1 MCSAKITLRDALQH
15 LHHFCNTLPATA
27 HTVFAPI
34 FTFDHAANESVSCR
48 VILPNSVD
56 SSAREFCST
65 GLWST
70 ERWARMDAAF
80 EAYVGLYRVGLIN
93 DNLLPLSTYDE
104 DAAKAYAEVAKRP
117 AITAINAKFN
127 PWPAVAATW
136 QSTMTVY
143 LSTIR
148 ISSGV
153 TEIIRMN
160 MISPCRLPQLID
172 LTLYVNARTLLRV
185 EIGEGVR
192 RVKDEVSVA
201 TANEITKVLLTSVF
215 PTRMKEADGG
225 FPLLFTPTEEVGDP
239 QSWLEHVRGT
249 HDSSDILSGVE
260 DAAAV
265 GIVRDHSKSGK
276 AYIFHG
282 ADQTGQVPLADM
294 RLKAKKF
301 PKRTDFLHRVPADIT
316 EKKDD
321 FVFLDPENCRI
332 ERMPVI
338 YAQFATYIPSIMH
351 HVENALLTDHLH
363 NGVLAP
369 IRFSSQAA
377 VFPAICAPAAREDG
391 DYQRLEFLGDS
402 ILKMLT
408 STTLMAD
415 HQTWHEGYLSRAK
428 DHIVSNGRLA
438 MAAQETE
445 LDKYI
450 LTRAFTGK
458 KWKPLSNMR
467 LGMPQTI
474 QHRKIS
480 TKTLADVVEALV
492 GAAFLDG
499 GFTKALSCLR
509 VFLPEVSWLP
519 LAERNIMLLRTAC
532 DSPQLLTTPSNFA
545 NLETLVGHTFAC
557 KRLLLEA
564 ITHPSHLSIPST
576 PSYQRL
582 EYLGD
587 AILDYLV
594 TTTIFSY
601 GDRSQKTLQP
611 LRMHTLRASAVNA
624 SFLAFRSL
632 SRTVSISIAEIA
644 SPAPKEAPLL
654 VPSTR
659 PISLPQFLRYAPI
672 PALNSALNATR
683 DRFAA
688 LETAINAAFSHS
700 LVYPWR
706 ALATFAPEKVF
717 SDMIEAVLGAVYVD
731 TSGDLK
737 SCEALLARFGI
748 LDWVETALRREVR
761 ILHPK
766 EELGV
771 VAGNEKVRYQVW
783 IEKAEDCLTV
793 PVEELVVNA
802 SEEESLVF
810 GKGRYRCKVF
820 VGEEEICSVQGW
832 NRIEVETAAATEAVR
847 ILEAK

>member
-15 LHHFCNTLPATA
+15 LYHFCNTLPATPY
-27 HTVFAPI
+27 TVFAPI
-34 FTFDHAANESVSCR
+34 FTFDHTANGSVSCR

-80 EAYVGLYRVGLIN
+80 EAYVGLHRVGLIN
-93 DNLLPLSTYDE
+93 DNLLPLPSYDE

-117 AITAINAKFN
+117 AVTAVNAKFN
-127 PWPAVAATW
+127 PWPAVAAAW
-136 QSTMTVY
+136 QSTMTLY

-148 ISSGV
+148 ILSGV
-153 TEIIRMN
+153 TEIMRMK
-160 MISPCRLPQLID
+160 MISPCRLPQLFD

-185 EIGEGVR
+185 EIGEGMG

-225 FPLLFTPTEEVGDP
+225 FPLLFTPGEDVGDP

-249 HDSSDILSGVE
+249 HDSNNILSGVE

-282 ADQTGQVPLADM
+282 ADQIGQGSLADM
-294 RLKAKKF
+294 RLKVKKF
-301 PKRTDFLHRVPADIT
+301 PKRTDFLHRVPAHAM
-316 EKKDD
+316 EKTDD
-321 FVFLDPENCRI
+321 FIFLDPKDCRI

-338 YAQFATYIPSIMH
+338 YAQFAMYVPSIMH

-369 IRFSSQAA
+369 IRFSDQAV

-438 MAAQETE
+438 MAAQETA

-467 LGMPQTI
+467 LGIPQTI
-474 QHRKIS
+474 QHRKVS

-509 VFLPEVSWLP
+509 IFLPEVSWLP
-519 LAERNIMLLRTAC
+519 LAERNNMLLRAAC

-545 NLETLVGHTFAC
+545 ILETLIGHTFVC

-564 ITHPSHLSIPST
+564 VTHPSHLSIPST

-601 GDRSQKTLQP
+601 GDRSQKALQP
-611 LRMHTLRASAVNA
+611 QRMHTLRATAVNA

-632 SRTVSISIAEIA
+632 SRTVSIPIAEIA
-644 SPAPKEAPLL
+644 SPDPNEAPLL
-654 VPSTR
+654 VPSAR

-672 PALNSALNATR
+672 PALISALNATR

-688 LETAINAAFSHS
+688 LEPAIDAAFSHS
-700 LVYPWR
+700 LVYPWQ
-706 ALATFAPEKVF
+706 AFAAFAPEKVF

-737 SCEALLARFGI
+737 ICEALLRRFGI
-748 LDWVETALRREVR
+748 LGWVETALKREAR
-761 ILHPK
+761 IWHPK

-771 VAGNEKVRYQVW
+771 LARNEKVRYRVW
-783 IEKAEDCLTV
+783 IEKVDDCIAG
-793 PVEELVVNA
+793 PVEELVNA
-802 SEEESLVF
+802 GEENLVF
-810 GKGRYRCKVF
+810 GKGWYWCKLF
-820 VGEEEICSVQGW
+820 VGEKEICSVQGW
-832 NRIEVETAAATEAVR
+832 NRIEVETAAAKEAVR